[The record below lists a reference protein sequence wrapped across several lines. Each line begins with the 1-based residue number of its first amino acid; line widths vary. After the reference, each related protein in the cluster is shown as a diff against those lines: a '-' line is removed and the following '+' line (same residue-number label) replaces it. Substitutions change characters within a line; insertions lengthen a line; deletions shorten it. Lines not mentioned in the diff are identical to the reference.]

1 MNIIYFSLMAIF
13 VSVFMGCSSQE
24 PLTDEEHITTVFDSC
39 VIQGVEA
46 PKWVCGDATAQN
58 VNQLFDVGS
67 ATISKLGT
75 GFTQKEAFSDGKIN
89 LQKQVEALA
98 QDKIVLFIRS
108 AELDVGEDIDKA
120 FVFLLSKRIGG
131 KVIRKSR
138 VSEYW
143 KNYHLNQAYTQVVVK
158 KETFQKVAE
167 REVLLEIRQKSAY
180 WETFKDKNA
189 SEILHKVL
197 SDI

>member
-1 MNIIYFSLMAIF
+1 MAVFISIF
-13 VSVFMGCSSQE
+13 TGCSSKDPE
-24 PLTDEEHITTVFDSC
+24 TEDKKIVTVFDTC
-39 VIQGVEA
+39 VIRGVDA

-75 GFTQKEAFSDGKIN
+75 GFTQKEASADGKIK
-89 LQKQVEALA
+89 LQEQVVSLA
-98 QDKIVLFIRS
+98 QDKIVLFIRRAGLS
-108 AELDVGEDIDKA
+108 IGEDIDKA

-131 KVIRKSR
+131 KVVEKSR

-143 KNYHLNQAYTQVVVK
+143 KNYHLNQAYAQVVVK
-158 KETFQKVAE
+158 KETFQTITE

-180 WETFKDKNA
+180 WETFKDRNA
-189 SEILHKVL
+189 SKTLHEVL